1 MTRWSE
7 NTDWSTGPAAGSP
20 TKLEPTDSRRADGLI
35 GGQSV
40 PAEYLNYVLNVLD
53 SALGYFRRE
62 SLTTDRTIA
71 GSETLNNDL
80 YVDILTVPAGTT
92 LDTDGWRIFAD
103 QVIVEATGV
112 IHNDG
117 NAGGN
122 VAPGNSPDDGG
133 LGGGENY
140 LGGGGTGATGAVA
153 NNTAGSQA
161 SAVTG
166 RVGGAGGAGGG
177 TGLGEAGGAAQ
188 TATTLP
194 LAAGEWRVYP
204 HAITQRIFELSGT
217 IRPIRGGVGGSSGAC
232 EGGGGGQAGGG
243 GGGGGGIVVIACRRI
258 ANAGTIRAHGG
269 AGGPG
274 FTTSGTAHGGGGGGG
289 GGAVVIAYREGTV
302 GTVTVT
308 GGAAGAAGGSGVAGS
323 AGDDGIVT
331 ELRI

>member
-1 MTRWSE
+1 MSWGS
-7 NTDWSTGPAAGSP
+7 DSTYTGGPALGASVKVEPSDAERSQGLVAG
-20 TKLEPTDSRRADGLI
+20 EPVLV
-35 GGQSV
+35 QH
-40 PAEYLNYVLNVLD
+40 LNYVLNALD
-53 SALGYFRRE
+53 SANGYFRRE

-80 YVDILTVPAGTT
+80 YVDVLTVPAGTT

-103 QVIVEATGV
+103 TVIIEATGV
-112 IHNDG
+112 VHNDG

-153 NNTAGSQA
+153 ANTAGNQA
-161 SAVTG
+161 TAVTG
-166 RVGGAGGAGGG
+166 RAGGAGGAGGG
-177 TGLGEAGGAAQ
+177 TGLGEAGGIAQ
-188 TATTLP
+188 TATTIP

-204 HAITQRIFELSGT
+204 HAVTQRIFELAGT

-232 EGGGGGQAGGG
+232 DGAGGGQAGGG
-243 GGGGGGIVVIACRRI
+243 GGGGGGIVVICCRRLV
-258 ANAGTIRAHGG
+258 NAGTIRANGG

-274 FTTSGTAHGGGGGGG
+274 FTTVGNAHGGGGGGG
-289 GGAVVIAYREGTV
+289 GGVVVLAYHEGTV

-308 GGAAGAAGGSGVAGS
+308 GGAGGAAGGSGVAGS
-323 AGDDGIVT
+323 AGSDGSIT

>member
-1 MTRWSE
+1 MSWADFLNWTVGP
-7 NTDWSTGPAAGSP
+7 STGSP
-20 TKLEPTDSRRADGLI
+20 TRIEPTDSERSNGLVA
-35 GGQSV
+35 GQAI
-40 PAEYLNYVLNVLD
+40 PAELVNHVLNALD
-53 SALGYFRRE
+53 SANGYFRRE

-80 YVDILTVPAGTT
+80 YVDVLTVPAGTT

-103 QVIVEATGV
+103 TVIVEATGV

-153 NNTAGSQA
+153 ANTAGNQA
-161 SAVTG
+161 TAVTG
-166 RVGGAGGAGGG
+166 RAGGAGGAGGG

-188 TATTLP
+188 TATTIP

-204 HAITQRIFELSGT
+204 HAVVQRIFELSGT

-232 EGGGGGQAGGG
+232 DGAGGGQAGGG
-243 GGGGGGIVVIACRRI
+243 GGGGGGIVVICCRRL

-274 FTTSGTAHGGGGGGG
+274 FTTVGNAHGGGGGGG
-289 GGAVVIAYREGTV
+289 GGVVVLAYREGTV

-323 AGDDGIVT
+323 AGDDGSIT